1 MRILKT
7 AFSVISGILL
17 AAAMTISA
25 AAYNVTVRDDAG
37 LFSADENA
45 QITDKAESV
54 SEQGSWNVLII
65 TIEGDPG
72 KSVRSFA
79 DDSYEAENGI
89 NANGVCIVLNPS
101 NPDESESDVYLGTY
115 GSAITLITDNRI
127 HKFLDDCFPYY
138 ENYQDAKCVLTGLDT
153 LSRFISEGVRDD
165 QYTYEGEYN
174 DDEGFS
180 TVEVLVFGGIFGLI
194 ISVVTCCCI
203 ASSYKFHGT
212 VSANAYLDNNNMNMY
227 RSKDVFVKELHSR
240 RKIESSSG
248 GGGSSTHHTS
258 GGGIAGGGGRS
269 SSSR

>member
-25 AAYNVTVRDDAG
+25 AAYNVTVRDDAE
-37 LFSADENA
+37 FFTDEEEI
-45 QITDKAESV
+45 QIIGKAESV
-54 SEQGSWNVLII
+54 SEQGGWNVLIL
-65 TIEGDPG
+65 TAQGDPG
-72 KSVRSFA
+72 KPVVRFA
-79 DDSYEAENGI
+79 DDNYEAENGV
-89 NANGVCIVLNPS
+89 NASGVCIVLNS
-101 NPDESESDVYLGTY
+101 DNPDKAQPDVYLGTY
-115 GSAITLITDNRI
+115 GSAIELMTDSRI
-127 HKFLDDCFPYY
+127 ESFLDDCFPYY
-138 ENYQDAKCVLTGLDT
+138 DNYEEAKCVLTGLDS
-153 LSRFISEGVRDD
+153 LSRYIELGPDNSDKVGAIAFGV
-165 QYTYEGEYN
+165 
-174 DDEGFS
+174 F
-180 TVEVLVFGGIFGLI
+180 FGLI

-227 RSKDVFVKELHSR
+227 RSKDVFVKELHTR